1 VPSDWS
7 ISELRGQAIS
17 NHNRPPLLQ
26 NAKHSFHTIV
36 YTTFA
41 SHRRTCLEPPL
52 SPEGSLQYSPSGRAS
67 SRSCEAGF
75 LTPLNSSTKESPQP
89 SGRSHPPSPHKTPSR
104 WSSKFFFTPLS
115 YCDPALAST
124 IRMDEMST
132 RIPRGLNSTFKMSFT
147 KVLSPADSFTV
158 EEVRLYSTS
167 SSRYGNSHG

>member
-7 ISELRGQAIS
+7 ISELRG
-17 NHNRPPLLQ
+17 HRPSPKPAHPNIPYYTRSCTRHPQVTHAPASSLLQ
-26 NAKHSFHTIV
+26 ALTAVYNTAHQVEQALRPAK
-36 YTTFA
+36 
-41 SHRRTCLEPPL
+41 R
-52 SPEGSLQYSPSGRAS
+52 GSLRPSTAPGRS
-67 SRSCEAGF
+67 H
-75 LTPLNSSTKESPQP
+75 PQP
-89 SGRSHPPSPHKTPSR
+89 CGRSHPPSRHKTPSR
-104 WSSKFFFTPLS
+104 WSSKFSFTPLS